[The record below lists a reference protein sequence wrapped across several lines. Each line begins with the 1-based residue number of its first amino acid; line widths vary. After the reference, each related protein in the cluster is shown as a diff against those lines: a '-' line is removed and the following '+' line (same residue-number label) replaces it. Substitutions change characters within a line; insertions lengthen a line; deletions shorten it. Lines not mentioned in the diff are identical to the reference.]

1 MWRVRARFLIRSK
14 ISSFTSVNMHLY
26 THDADT
32 LRRGLYVDIPA
43 AQAKCKKERQITT
56 STATIFLLDPLSIL
70 LHSTYWE
77 VDEPIPS
84 AKQLMV
90 ADLEPPIDIN
100 SSWSWK
106 LIGITIK
113 FASNKSQKN
122 LTWWR
127 FGMIWSTL
135 GAIVTNLKL
144 LGETWRPLREDGF
157 RLDRYQVAN
166 NFFKYV
172 HG

>member
-1 MWRVRARFLIRSK
+1 MSPIPHQEQSLI
-14 ISSFTSVNMHLY
+14 IHLREHAPIY
-26 THDADT
+26 TWCRYI
-32 LRRGLYVDIPA
+32 LRGLYVDIPA

-77 VDEPIPS
+77 VDERIPS

-90 ADLEPPIDIN
+90 ADLEPPNIN
-100 SSWSWK
+100 SSWSRK
-106 LIGITIK
+106 LRGITIK

-135 GAIVTNLKL
+135 GAINRCQFETIGRNLASVERGRFSIGPISNRQQFL
-144 LGETWRPLREDGF
+144 
-157 RLDRYQVAN
+157 
-166 NFFKYV
+166 
-172 HG
+172 